1 MTQTSWKTPVLVIAD
16 DFTGANDAGS
26 GLAQAGARV
35 HVLFSS
41 ETALDA
47 AAADVW
53 VISTD
58 SRATGAD
65 EAATRNAAVVRQH
78 DAFVRQGWLFKK
90 IDSTLRGNI
99 GAEVRAALAASGK
112 KRALIVP
119 AVPRLGRVTRSG
131 EVWVNGVPLTETE
144 YASDPKT
151 PVISAHVLTQLGI
164 SGSEIDLATLRS
176 DRFPARLAEQQGVMV
191 IDAERESD
199 IVRIVAAAA
208 QLDETPLLVG
218 AAGLSDALGAQ
229 LAVHCRTGSLESY
242 SEQTI
247 KATEVRC
254 RTGSL
259 EKQRDALDPQLAAR
273 AAAPVLAVIGS
284 MSASAQQQI
293 ARLAAQRDI
302 VLVDVDIRQLFEQPR
317 WPDSARWAE
326 QAAAALRD
334 GRHTVIRTCQRA
346 EQRHDI
352 DALCQQYQMTRQQ
365 LGEAICQFLGEL
377 TLTLCRTRQPAG
389 LYLSGGD
396 VAIAVAQALGASGF
410 HIQGIVAGC
419 VPHGVLLNSEFTL
432 PVMTKA
438 GGFGDE
444 NTLVAAI
451 RFIEE
456 KSSE

>member
-1 MTQTSWKTPVLVIAD
+1 MTQRSWKTPVLVIAD

-41 ETALDA
+41 ETPLDS

-58 SRATGAD
+58 SRAVSAA
-65 EAATRNAAVVRQH
+65 EAEARTEAVVRQYQ
-78 DAFVRQGWLFKK
+78 AFIARGWLFKK

-99 GAEVRAALAASGK
+99 GAEVRAALAASDK

-119 AVPRLGRVTRSG
+119 AVPRLGRVTRRG
-131 EVWVNGVPLTETE
+131 EVRVNGVPLTETE

-151 PVISAHVLTQLGI
+151 PVISARVLTQIGI
-164 SGSEIDLATLRS
+164 AGVEIDLAALRS
-176 DRFPARLAEQQGVMV
+176 DRFAALLAKQQGAVV
-191 IDAERESD
+191 IDAESESD
-199 IVRIVAAAA
+199 IALILAAAA
-208 QLDETPLLVG
+208 QLEETPLLVG

-229 LAVHCRTGSLESY
+229 LA
-242 SEQTI
+242 
-247 KATEVRC
+247 
-254 RTGSL
+254 
-259 EKQRDALDPQLAAR
+259 AR
-273 AAAPVLAVIGS
+273 HPAPVLAVIGS

-293 ARLAAQRDI
+293 AQLAAQRDI
-302 VLVDVDIRQLFEQPR
+302 ALVDIDIRQLFERPR
-317 WPDSARWAE
+317 WPDSAQWTD
-326 QAAAALRD
+326 QALAALRN
-334 GRHTVIRTCQRA
+334 GRHTVIRTCQHA
-346 EQRHDI
+346 DQRHEI
-352 DALCQQYQMTRQQ
+352 DALCQQQQITRQQ

-377 TLTLCRTRQPAG
+377 TLAISRAQRPAG

-410 HIQGIVAGC
+410 QIQGIVAGC

>member
-1 MTQTSWKTPVLVIAD
+1 MTQRSWKTPVLVIAD

-41 ETALDA
+41 ETPLDS

-58 SRATGAD
+58 SRAVSAA
-65 EAATRNAAVVRQH
+65 EAEARTEAVVRQH
-78 DAFVRQGWLFKK
+78 QAFIARGWLFKK

-119 AVPRLGRVTRSG
+119 AVPRLGRVTRRG
-131 EVWVNGVPLTETE
+131 EVRVNGVPLTETE

-151 PVISAHVLTQLGI
+151 PVISARVLTQIGI
-164 SGSEIDLATLRS
+164 AGVEIDLAALRS
-176 DRFPARLAEQQGVMV
+176 DRFAALLAEQQGAVV
-191 IDAERESD
+191 IDAESESD
-199 IVRIVAAAA
+199 IALILAAAA
-208 QLDETPLLVG
+208 QLEETPLLVG

-229 LAVHCRTGSLESY
+229 LT
-242 SEQTI
+242 
-247 KATEVRC
+247 
-254 RTGSL
+254 
-259 EKQRDALDPQLAAR
+259 AR
-273 AAAPVLAVIGS
+273 HPAPVLAVIGS

-293 ARLAAQRDI
+293 AQLAAQRDI
-302 VLVDVDIRQLFEQPR
+302 ALVDIDIRQLFERPR
-317 WPDSARWAE
+317 WPDSAQWTD
-326 QAAAALRD
+326 QALAALRN
-334 GRHTVIRTCQRA
+334 GRHTVIRTCQHA
-346 EQRHDI
+346 DQRHEI
-352 DALCQQYQMTRQQ
+352 DALCQQQQITRQQ

-377 TLTLCRTRQPAG
+377 TLAISRAQRPAG

-410 HIQGIVAGC
+410 QIQGIVAGC

-451 RFIEE
+451 R
-456 KSSE
+456 

>member
-1 MTQTSWKTPVLVIAD
+1 MTQRSWKTPVLVIAD

-41 ETALDA
+41 ETPLDS

-58 SRATGAD
+58 SRAVSAA
-65 EAATRNAAVVRQH
+65 EAEARTEAVVRQH
-78 DAFVRQGWLFKK
+78 QAFIARGWLFKK

-119 AVPRLGRVTRSG
+119 AVPRLGRVTRRG
-131 EVWVNGVPLTETE
+131 EVRVNGVPLTETE
-144 YASDPKT
+144 YASDPKM
-151 PVISAHVLTQLGI
+151 PVISARVLTQIGI
-164 SGSEIDLATLRS
+164 AGVEIDLAALRS
-176 DRFPARLAEQQGVMV
+176 DRFAALLAEQQGAVV
-191 IDAERESD
+191 IDAESESD
-199 IVRIVAAAA
+199 IALILAAAA
-208 QLDETPLLVG
+208 QLEETPLLVG

-229 LAVHCRTGSLESY
+229 LT
-242 SEQTI
+242 
-247 KATEVRC
+247 
-254 RTGSL
+254 
-259 EKQRDALDPQLAAR
+259 AR
-273 AAAPVLAVIGS
+273 HPAPVLAVIGS

-293 ARLAAQRDI
+293 AQLAAQRDI
-302 VLVDVDIRQLFEQPR
+302 ALVDIDICQLFERPR
-317 WPDSARWAE
+317 WPDSAQWTD
-326 QAAAALRD
+326 QALAALRN
-334 GRHTVIRTCQRA
+334 GRHTVIRTCQHA
-346 EQRHDI
+346 DQRHEI
-352 DALCQQYQMTRQQ
+352 DALCQQQQITRQQ

-377 TLTLCRTRQPAG
+377 TLAISRAQRPAG

-410 HIQGIVAGC
+410 QIQGIVAGC

>member
-1 MTQTSWKTPVLVIAD
+1 MTQRSWKTPVLVIAD

-41 ETALDA
+41 ETPLDS

-58 SRATGAD
+58 SRAVSAA
-65 EAATRNAAVVRQH
+65 EAEARTEAVVRQH
-78 DAFVRQGWLFKK
+78 QAFIARGWLFKK

-119 AVPRLGRVTRSG
+119 AVPRLGRVTRRG
-131 EVWVNGVPLTETE
+131 EVRVNGVPLTETE

-151 PVISAHVLTQLGI
+151 PVISARVLTQMGI
-164 SGSEIDLATLRS
+164 AGVEIDLAALRS
-176 DRFPARLAEQQGVMV
+176 DRFAALLAEQQGAVV
-191 IDAERESD
+191 IDAESESD
-199 IVRIVAAAA
+199 IALILAAAA
-208 QLDETPLLVG
+208 QLEETPLLVG

-229 LAVHCRTGSLESY
+229 LA
-242 SEQTI
+242 
-247 KATEVRC
+247 
-254 RTGSL
+254 
-259 EKQRDALDPQLAAR
+259 AR
-273 AAAPVLAVIGS
+273 HPAPVLAVIGS

-302 VLVDVDIRQLFEQPR
+302 ALVDIDIRQLFERPR
-317 WPDSARWAE
+317 WPNSAQWTD
-326 QAAAALRD
+326 QALAALRN
-334 GRHTVIRTCQRA
+334 GRHTVIRTCQHA
-346 EQRHDI
+346 DQRHEI
-352 DALCQQYQMTRQQ
+352 DALCQQQQITRQQ

-377 TLTLCRTRQPAG
+377 TLAISRAQRPAG

-410 HIQGIVAGC
+410 QIQGIVAGC

>member
-1 MTQTSWKTPVLVIAD
+1 MTQRSWKTPVLVIAD

-41 ETALDA
+41 ETPLDS

-58 SRATGAD
+58 SRAVSPA
-65 EAATRNAAVVRQH
+65 EAAARTEAVVRQH
-78 DAFVRQGWLFKK
+78 QAFIAQGWLFKK

-99 GAEVRAALAASGK
+99 GAEVHAALAASGK

-119 AVPRLGRVTRSG
+119 AVPRLGRVTRRG
-131 EVWVNGVPLTETE
+131 EVRVNGVSLTETE

-151 PVISAHVLTQLGI
+151 PVISARVLTQLGI
-164 SGSEIDLATLRS
+164 AGVEIDLAALRS
-176 DRFPARLAEQQGVMV
+176 DRFAALLAEQQGAVV
-191 IDAERESD
+191 IDAESESD
-199 IVRIVAAAA
+199 IALILTAAA

-229 LAVHCRTGSLESY
+229 LAEHH
-242 SEQTI
+242 
-247 KATEVRC
+247 
-254 RTGSL
+254 
-259 EKQRDALDPQLAAR
+259 P
-273 AAAPVLAVIGS
+273 APVLAVIGS

-302 VLVDVDIRQLFEQPR
+302 ALVDIDIRQLFERPC
-317 WPDSARWAE
+317 WPNRAQWTE
-326 QAAAALRD
+326 QALAALRN
-334 GRHTVIRTCQRA
+334 GQHAVIRTCQHA
-346 EQRHDI
+346 DQRHEI
-352 DALCQQYQMTRQQ
+352 DALCQQQQITRQQ

-377 TLTLCRTRQPAG
+377 TLTISRAQRPAG

-396 VAIAVAQALGASGF
+396 VAIAAAQALGASGF
-410 HIQGIVAGC
+410 QIQGIVAGC